1 MYRMAANPTYKPNEC
16 KREEFRRYLEKTGVM
31 DALTKVLVLLYEETD
46 KPDDALLFIQNTL
59 AKQTGNE
66 TLDELKA
73 QIAELQEKITMLE
86 EEKEKGHV
94 DENAEANAGEAVD
107 GEAPASSPS
116 AAAAASQMAAA
127 EPAAEPAPA
136 E

>member
-1 MYRMAANPTYKPNEC
+1 MAANPTYKPNEC

-94 DENAEANAGEAVD
+94 DENADAGEAVD